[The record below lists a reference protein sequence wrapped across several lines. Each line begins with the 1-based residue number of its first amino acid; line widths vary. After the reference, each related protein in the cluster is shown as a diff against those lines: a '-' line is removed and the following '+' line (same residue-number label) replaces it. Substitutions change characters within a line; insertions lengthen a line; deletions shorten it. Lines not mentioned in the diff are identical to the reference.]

1 MIVRK
6 KIMVAVVMVAIV
18 LLNNI
23 ISYGADPAEG
33 NYSYASLNGYNYK
46 FRSVLV
52 VKDGKAT
59 ASTNISSRDGRS
71 IPTGYM
77 GVQARIFKDGILNR
91 YSDWK
96 YNTTA
101 TTNCYVMTLAL
112 ATNSSSVYYSW
123 GYVRIYNGTGEN
135 TYLCNASPR
144 LHGSAYSLSK
154 TNADEIVTRNSKGE
168 IYGQEPLLEAYGI
181 QPDLI
186 AAIGD
191 NEIHG
196 YVYAEDL
203 EGFVPNTPEE
213 AIAYQNSHHGI
224 SRVINVY
231 DCEGEI
237 VLDTFT
243 IDNTDVDENIYFE

>member
-1 MIVRK
+1 MIFRK
-6 KIMVAVVMVAIV
+6 KLIAAVIVVVM
-18 LLNNI
+18 LLSNNI
-23 ISYGADPAEG
+23 ISYGADPAIS

-46 FRSVLV
+46 YWSVLY

-59 ASTNISSRDGRS
+59 AGTSISSRDGRS

-77 GVQARIFKDGILNR
+77 GVQARIFKDGSLNR
-91 YSDWK
+91 YTDWK

-112 ATNSSSVYYSW
+112 ATNSGSVYYSQ
-123 GYVRIYNGTGEN
+123 GNVRIYNGSGET
-135 TYLCNASPR
+135 TYVCNASPR
-144 LHGSAYSLSK
+144 LHGSAYSLT
-154 TNADEIVTRNSKGE
+154 TNVDEIITRNSKGE

-181 QPDLI
+181 HPDLI

-213 AIAYQNSHHGI
+213 AIAYQNSHRGI
-224 SRVINVY
+224 SRIINVY

-243 IDNTDVDENIYFE
+243 IDNSDVDENIYFE